1 MRHSAWVVFLKELLD
16 ALRDRRTLAVVLLSS
31 VAMGPLVLTLISILS
46 ADGQRRAEA
55 REVVVQGQERAPTL
69 MNYIARQTY
78 TVKTPVADY
87 EAQLQAGKLSHPVV
101 VVPENFEADLAAG
114 LTPLV
119 EVWASS
125 TSRHAQAG
133 AGAAMALL
141 RGFNEEQA
149 GLRLAV
155 RGVAP
160 SLLEAIRVEERDLA
174 QAGAG
179 AAALANML
187 PFMVLMAVLYGAL
200 TAGLDTTAGER
211 ERGSLEPLLMT
222 PAPRWALVAGKW
234 GAVAAVALL
243 VGLLACL
250 SLLVTPA
257 LLRNDVL
264 ATMFRF
270 GPFEALLFFLLLAP
284 LAGAAAALLMAV
296 AIRCHTVKEAQANVA
311 VVMLAMSLLPMV
323 SLFSSSGEAGWHL
336 WVPALAQTTL
346 MGRLLKGE
354 SIGALDATVPV
365 LVCATLTVL
374 ALAFVA
380 RRLQQAALK

>member
-1 MRHSAWVVFLKELLD
+1 MMHSAWVVFLKELLD

-31 VAMGPLVLTLISILS
+31 VAMGPLVLTLISVLS

-55 REVVVQGQERAPTL
+55 REVVVQAPERAPTL

-78 TVKTPVADY
+78 TVKAPVADY
-87 EAQLQAGKLSHPVV
+87 EAQLRAGKLGHPVV
-101 VVPENFEADLAAG
+101 VVPENFEADLVAG

-149 GLRLAV
+149 GLRLAL
-155 RGVAP
+155 RGVSP
-160 SLLEAIRVEERDLA
+160 GLLEAIRVEERDLA

-179 AAALANML
+179 AAVLANML

-222 PAPRWALVAGKW
+222 PAARWALVAGKW

-250 SLLVTPA
+250 SLLITPL

-270 GPFEALLFFLLLAP
+270 GPREALLFFLLLAP

-296 AIRCHTVKEAQANVA
+296 AIRCQSVKEAQANVA
-311 VVMLAMSLLPMV
+311 VVMLAMSLLPLV
-323 SLFSSSGEAGWHL
+323 SLFSSSGEAAWHV

-346 MGRLLKGE
+346 MGRVLKGE
-354 SIGALDATVPV
+354 AIGTLDATVSV
-365 LVCATLTVL
+365 LVCALLTAL

-380 RRLQQAALK
+380 RRLRQAALK

>member
-1 MRHSAWVVFLKELLD
+1 MMHSAWIVFLKELLD

-31 VAMGPLVLTLISILS
+31 VAMGPLVLTLVSVLS

-55 REVVVQGQERAPTL
+55 REVVVQGQEHAPTL

-78 TVKTPVADY
+78 TVKAPVADF
-87 EAQLQAGKLSHPVV
+87 EAQLKGGKLGHPVLV
-101 VVPENFEADLAAG
+101 VTEHFETDLAAG
-114 LTPLV
+114 LAPLV

-149 GLRLAV
+149 GLHLAL

-160 SLLEAIRVEERDLA
+160 GLMEAMRIEERDLA
-174 QAGAG
+174 QAGTG
-179 AAALANML
+179 AAMLANML

-222 PAPRWALVAGKW
+222 PAARWALVVGKW

-250 SLLVTPA
+250 SLWVTPA
-257 LLRNDVL
+257 VLRSDVL
-264 ATMFRF
+264 ASMFRF
-270 GPFEALLFFLLLAP
+270 GPREALLFFLLLAP

-296 AIRCHTVKEAQANVA
+296 AIRCQSVKEAQANVA

-323 SLFSSSGEAGWHL
+323 SLLSASGEAAWHV

-346 MGRLLKGE
+346 MGRVLKGE
-354 SIGALDATVPV
+354 SIGVLDASMPV
-365 LVCATLTVL
+365 LVCALLTVL

>member
-1 MRHSAWVVFLKELLD
+1 MMHSAWVVFLKELLD

-31 VAMGPLVLTLISILS
+31 VALGPLVLTLISVLS

-55 REVVVQGQERAPTL
+55 REVVVQAPERAPTL

-78 TVKTPVADY
+78 TVKAPVADY
-87 EAQLQAGKLSHPVV
+87 EAQLKAGKLGHPVV
-101 VVPENFEADLAAG
+101 VVPENFEADLVAG

-149 GLRLAV
+149 GLRLAL
-155 RGVAP
+155 RGVSP
-160 SLLEAIRVEERDLA
+160 GLLEAIRVEERDLA

-179 AAALANML
+179 AAVLANML

-222 PAPRWALVAGKW
+222 PAARWALVAGKW

-250 SLLVTPA
+250 SLLITPL

-270 GPFEALLFFLLLAP
+270 GPREALLFFLLLAP

-296 AIRCHTVKEAQANVA
+296 AIRCQSVKEAQANVA
-311 VVMLAMSLLPMV
+311 VVMLAMSLLPLV
-323 SLFSSSGEAGWHL
+323 SLFSSSGEAAWHV

-346 MGRLLKGE
+346 MGRVLKGE
-354 SIGALDATVPV
+354 AIGTLDATVSV
-365 LVCATLTVL
+365 LVCALLTAL

-380 RRLQQAALK
+380 RRLRQAALK

>member
-1 MRHSAWVVFLKELLD
+1 MMHSAWIVFLKELLD

-31 VAMGPLVLTLISILS
+31 VAMGPLVLTLISVLS

-55 REVVVQGQERAPTL
+55 REVVVQGSERAPTL

-78 TVKTPVADY
+78 TVKAPVADY

-101 VVPENFEADLAAG
+101 VIPENFEADLASGQA
-114 LTPLV
+114 PLV

-133 AGAAMALL
+133 AGAALSLL

-149 GLRLAV
+149 GLRLAL

-160 SLLEAIRVEERDLA
+160 GLLEAVRVEERDLA
-174 QAGAG
+174 PAGAG
-179 AAALANML
+179 AAVLANML

-222 PAPRWALVAGKW
+222 PAARWALVAGKW

-250 SLLVTPA
+250 SLLVAPA
-257 LLRNDVL
+257 LLRSDVL

-270 GPFEALLFFLLLAP
+270 GPREALLFFLLLAP

-296 AIRCHTVKEAQANVA
+296 AIRCLSVKEAQANVA
-311 VVMLAMSLLPMV
+311 VVMLAMSLLPLV
-323 SLFSSSGEAGWHL
+323 SLFSSSGEAAWHV

-346 MGRLLKGE
+346 MGRVLKGE
-354 SIGALDATVPV
+354 SIGLLDATVPV
-365 LVCATLTVL
+365 LVCALLTGL
-374 ALAFVA
+374 ALAYVA

>member
-1 MRHSAWVVFLKELLD
+1 MMHSAWVVFLKELLD

-31 VAMGPLVLTLISILS
+31 VAMGPLVLTLISVLS

-55 REVVVQGQERAPTL
+55 REVVVQAPERAPTL

-78 TVKTPVADY
+78 TVKAPVADY
-87 EAQLQAGKLSHPVV
+87 EAQLKAGKLGHPVV
-101 VVPENFEADLAAG
+101 VVPENFEADLVAG

-149 GLRLAV
+149 GLRLAL
-155 RGVAP
+155 RGVSP
-160 SLLEAIRVEERDLA
+160 GLLEAIRVEERDLA

-179 AAALANML
+179 AAVLANML

-222 PAPRWALVAGKW
+222 PAARWALVAGKW

-250 SLLVTPA
+250 SLLITPL

-270 GPFEALLFFLLLAP
+270 GPREALLFFLLLAP

-296 AIRCHTVKEAQANVA
+296 AIRCQSVKEAQANVA
-311 VVMLAMSLLPMV
+311 VVMLAMSLLPLV
-323 SLFSSSGEAGWHL
+323 SLFSSSGEAAWHV

-346 MGRLLKGE
+346 MGRVLKGE
-354 SIGALDATVPV
+354 AIGTLDATVPV
-365 LVCATLTVL
+365 LVCALLTAL

-380 RRLQQAALK
+380 RRLRQAALK

>member
-1 MRHSAWVVFLKELLD
+1 MRHSAWIVFVKELLD

-31 VAMGPLVLTLISILS
+31 VAMGPLVLTLISVLS

-55 REVVVQGQERAPTL
+55 REVVVQGQEHAPSL

-78 TVKTPVADY
+78 TVKAPVADY
-87 EAQLQAGKLSHPVV
+87 EAQLQAGKLAHPVV
-101 VVPENFEADLAAG
+101 VVPPQFEADLAAG
-114 LTPLV
+114 VAPLV

-133 AGAAMALL
+133 AGAALALL

-149 GLRLAV
+149 GLRLAL

-160 SLLEAIRVEERDLA
+160 GLLEVVRVEERDLA
-174 QAGAG
+174 KAGAG
-179 AAALANML
+179 AAVLANML

-222 PAPRWALVAGKW
+222 PSARWALVVGKW
-234 GAVAAVALL
+234 GAVTAVALL
-243 VGLLACL
+243 VALLACL

-257 LLRNDVL
+257 LLRSDVL
-264 ATMFRF
+264 ASMFRF
-270 GPFEALLFFLLLAP
+270 GAHEALLFFLLLAP
-284 LAGAAAALLMAV
+284 LGGAVAALLMAV

-311 VVMLAMSLLPMV
+311 VVMLLASLLPMV
-323 SLFSSSGEAGWHL
+323 SLFSPSGEAAWNV

-346 MGRLLKGE
+346 MGRVLKGE
-354 SIGALDATVPV
+354 PIGLADASVPV
-365 LVCATLTVL
+365 LVCAVLTTL